1 MNSVVSQI
9 IDKIKEAKA
18 EKGITTA
25 DISQLSGVPLATLT
39 RILNGKTPNPTLE
52 SIVPIAIALG
62 LSIDELMGLKIPED
76 TPVAAPVVT
85 ALDSYAELL
94 KEKDQR
100 IKEKDKTIEMLKDIN
115 EKDRIQKQRLLWF
128 IGCFVIGVVFVLFLD
143 VFNGNI
149 GFVRY

>member
-9 IDKIKEAKA
+9 IDKIKEAKT
-18 EKGITTA
+18 EKGITAA
-25 DISQLSGVPLATLT
+25 DISQLSGVPLATLN

-76 TPVAAPVVT
+76 TPIATPVVT

-94 KEKDQR
+94 
-100 IKEKDKTIEMLKDIN
+100 KEKDKTIEMLKDIN

-128 IGCFVIGVVFVLFLD
+128 IGIFVIGVVFFLVLD
-143 VFNGNI
+143 IVNGNI
-149 GFVRY
+149 GYLRY

>member
-76 TPVAAPVVT
+76 TPVATPVVT

-94 KEKDQR
+94 KEKD
-100 IKEKDKTIEMLKDIN
+100 KTIKMLKDMN
-115 EKDRIQKQRLLWF
+115 DKDRIQKQRLLWF
-128 IGCFVIGVVFVLFLD
+128 IGLFVVGIVFVLLFD
-143 VFNGNI
+143 IFNGNI
-149 GFVRY
+149 GYVRY